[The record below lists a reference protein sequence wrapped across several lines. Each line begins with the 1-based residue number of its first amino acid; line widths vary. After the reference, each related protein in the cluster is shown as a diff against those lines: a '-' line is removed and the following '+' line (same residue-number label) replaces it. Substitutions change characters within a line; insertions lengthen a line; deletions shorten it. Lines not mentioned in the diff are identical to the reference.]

1 MRFLLPAAL
10 LFAGACATAPA
21 ANSDM
26 TRWRAQSQRVTITR
40 DDWGIAHVRGK
51 SDSDAVFGMI
61 YAQAEDDFNRVE
73 SNYLTALG
81 RTAEA
86 EGEKAIWAD
95 LRARLYMDPDDLRA
109 RYAASPAWLKRL
121 MDSWADG
128 LNYYLATH
136 PEVRPRAIERFEPW
150 MALSFTE
157 GSIGG
162 DIERIDLAGLEAFYS
177 KRGTAVAASSQRR
190 LGSRRVK
197 GAEVF
202 TPRGPSLRWGDGEDR
217 EPRGPL
223 ASSSQRRLGS
233 RRVSSAE
240 VFTPRGP
247 SLRWGDGEDREP
259 RGPLASSSQRRLG
272 SRRVSSAEVFTPRG
286 PSLRWGDGSDNE
298 PRGSNGFAIAPSN
311 SADGQALLLINPH
324 TSFFFRSELQVTSG
338 EGLNAYGAATWGQFF
353 IYQGFNAR
361 AGWMHTSSGVDVVD
375 EFLETVE
382 RTQGR
387 LTYRYGK
394 ERRPVET
401 KTVTIAFRRPDGS
414 LGRRSFE
421 TYHTHHGPI
430 VREQG
435 GKWVAFAMMYKPVEA
450 LQQSFLRTKATD
462 HDAFLKVAELKA
474 NSSNNTI
481 FADAKGNIA
490 YHHPHFIPVR
500 DDRFD
505 YTKPVDGS
513 DPRTDWRGL
522 HALSEAP
529 RVLNP
534 PNGWIQNTNNWPYS
548 AAGSHSP
555 RQAGFPRYMDTF
567 GENHRG
573 IAAVRVLQEKRRL
586 TLEGLRDAAYDPY
599 QPAFAELIPGV
610 VEAWDRLEPGDRL
623 RAKLMRPIDLLRR
636 WDYRWAEDSVPT
648 TLAMF
653 WAEPLYEE
661 VRKAGRP
668 LGDTVSGIGRLPA
681 RRRLEALERAMDRL
695 RSEFGRWNVAWGEVN
710 RFQRL
715 TGDID
720 HPFSDSAPSIPVG
733 FTSGRWGSL
742 ASFGAAPRD
751 GSKRWYGT
759 SGNSFVAVVQFG
771 PRVRA
776 KAVTAGGES
785 GHPGSPHFNDQ
796 AQRYAKGDLREVY
809 FHPDQLKGRTERV
822 YRPGQ

>member
-1 MRFLLPAAL
+1 MRFLLPVAL
-10 LFAGACATAPA
+10 LFAGACATTPSQT
-21 ANSDM
+21 SDLD
-26 TRWRAQSQRVTITR
+26 RWRAQAERVTITR
-40 DDWGIAHVRGK
+40 DDWGIAHVRGRT
-51 SDSDAVFGMI
+51 DADAVFGMI

-73 SNYLTALG
+73 TNYLTSLG

-95 LRARLYMDPDDLRA
+95 LRARLYMDPGDLRA

-121 MDSWADG
+121 MDAWADG

-136 PEVRPRAIERFEPW
+136 PEVRPRAIARFEPW

-177 KRGTAVAASSQRR
+177 KRGKA
-190 LGSRRVK
+190 
-197 GAEVF
+197 
-202 TPRGPSLRWGDGEDR
+202 
-217 EPRGPL
+217 L
-223 ASSSQRRLGS
+223 ASSRRTPGP
-233 RRVSSAE
+233 RRH
-240 VFTPRGP
+240 
-247 SLRWGDGEDREP
+247 GDEHDP
-259 RGPLASSSQRRLG
+259 
-272 SRRVSSAEVFTPRG
+272 
-286 PSLRWGDGSDNE
+286 E

-311 SADGQALLLINPH
+311 TAEGHSLLLINPH
-324 TSFFFRSELQVTSG
+324 TSFFFRSELQVASD

-353 IYQGFNAR
+353 IYQGFNER

-382 RTQGR
+382 QKEGR
-387 LTYRYGK
+387 LLYRYGN
-394 ERRPVET
+394 EQRPVAT
-401 KTVTIAFRRPDGS
+401 KTVTLAYRAADGS
-414 LGRRSFE
+414 MASRSFE
-421 TYHTHHGPI
+421 TYRTHHGPI

-435 GKWVAFAMMYKPVEA
+435 GKWVAFAMMHKPVEA
-450 LQQSFLRTKATD
+450 LQQSFLRTKVRD
-462 HDAFLKVAELKA
+462 HDGFLKVAELKA

-481 FADAKGNIA
+481 FADAEGNIA

-522 HALSEAP
+522 HSLMDTP

-534 PNGWIQNTNNWPYS
+534 RGGWIQNTNNWPYS
-548 AAGSHSP
+548 AAGPDSP
-555 RQAGFPRYMDTF
+555 RPADFPRYMDTF

-573 IAAVRVLQEKRRL
+573 IAAMRLLQEKRRF

-599 QPAFAELIPGV
+599 QPAFAELIPGL
-610 VEAWDRLEPGDRL
+610 VEAWDRLRGDDRL
-623 RAKLMRPIDLLRR
+623 KAKLMRPIDLLRGWDHR
-636 WDYRWAEDSVPT
+636 WGEDSVPT

-661 VRKAGRP
+661 ARRAGRP
-668 LGDTVSGIGRLPA
+668 LGETVSSIGKLPA
-681 RRRLEALERAMDRL
+681 RRRLEALEQAMDRL
-695 RSEFGRWNVAWGEVN
+695 RTEFGRWNMPWGEVN

-720 HPFSDSAPSIPVG
+720 HPFSDAAPSLPVG

-771 PRVRA
+771 PKVRA
-776 KAVTAGGES
+776 RAVTAGGES
-785 GHPGSPHFNDQ
+785 GHPASPHFNDQ
-796 AQRYAKGDLREVY
+796 AQRYARGDLREVY
-809 FHPDQLKGRTERV
+809 YYPEQIKAHTTRV
-822 YRPGQ
+822 YRPGD